1 MKFLQCLL
9 ATVMDVHVDEATGQK
24 KPVISR
30 KRKRRASQSLE
41 MEGNYHQLARKE
53 SFGETVA
60 VKKVRSFIGGR

>member
-41 MEGNYHQLARKE
+41 MEENCHQLARKE
-53 SFGETVA
+53 SLGETVA
-60 VKKVRSFIGGR
+60 VKKVRNFISGH